1 MPSAR
6 RFSWDGITSLFFK
19 CSFQVR
25 TYPIYTTLIRSECT
39 LKKQKKLPWLLLR
52 FSGEGAFFWK
62 VVEHIPIPSG
72 PNGIIFHQA
81 ARFPW
86 IFLEFSLTIRYQ
98 PWWLEFGHV
107 FRRWFHPRSP
117 EAKSWES
124 RSSNMIKAG
133 ATRVTLKFRAPAV
146 FGGLGI
152 GHQITTCWVKIFKK
166 KIQCVNMHGL
176 FMILLVEEIIHA
188 PNHRIHRV
196 FHYEVLYIRGVCGCV
211 FSSICI
217 YCVCT
222 N

>member
-1 MPSAR
+1 MGGWCQVPGA
-6 RFSWDGITSLFFK
+6 FPEMVLPLFF
-19 CSFQVR
+19 SNARFR
-25 TYPIYTTLIRSECT
+25 FEPIQYIQHWFDPNPWKIT
-39 LKKQKKLPWLLLR
+39 LKKTKKLPWLLLR
-52 FSGEGAFFWK
+52 FSGEGALKGIFFWK

-86 IFLEFSLTIRYQ
+86 IFFGFSVTIRYQ

-152 GHQITTCWVKIFKK
+152 GHQITTCWVNVEWRFKK
-166 KIQCVNMHGL
+166 KNSV
-176 FMILLVEEIIHA
+176 
-188 PNHRIHRV
+188 
-196 FHYEVLYIRGVCGCV
+196 
-211 FSSICI
+211 
-217 YCVCT
+217 
-222 N
+222 